1 MTDIKKFD
9 PRKHMKKAVDVM
21 MKSVKE
27 PRQDGK
33 ASPKVGA
40 VLIKPDGTIETA
52 TRGELRYGDHAEFTL
67 LERKNRSSRLDGSK
81 LFATLEPCAPG
92 ARSHPKLG
100 CAERI
105 VNARIVE
112 VWVGIEDPDP
122 TVDRKGI
129 KFLQKHGIKVHM
141 FDPDF
146 QEMIRKENKV
156 FIKQAEER
164 AKQAEEEKV
173 EIKLS
178 PKEDTVI
185 SVSFSDFS
193 QKALNEFIT
202 TAKIPYAETDKRFS
216 QLLMKIG
223 LLNKEGEN
231 YKPTGLGLLLFGN
244 HPEITFPHAVVKAE
258 FSRGSSEPDTKDFAG
273 PLVLL
278 PNAIEDWLLNKF
290 DKTLNRSHFKSS
302 EEYEF
307 PIKILREGI
316 INAIVHRDYDI
327 EGAPIYLN
335 IDDNKVVVKSPGA
348 PITPI
353 TIEQIQNFEAPSLSR
368 NPKIMYMYNQ
378 MRFVEQ
384 RGLGFRT
391 FKTLPDEYGIPKPL
405 YTFVAPYLTLT
416 FFRTSVGIIDII
428 GPDIFNQLKEEERK
442 GILHLYNNKRISK
455 SGYAN
460 HFNFSDK
467 KAQRH
472 LAKFKELGIVQQE
485 GSGPAT
491 EYVFTSE

>member
-1 MTDIKKFD
+1 ME
-9 PRKHMKKAVDVM
+9 KAVDVM

-27 PRQDGK
+27 PRQDDK

-40 VLIKPDGTIETA
+40 VLIKSDDTVETA

-67 LERKNRSSRLDGSK
+67 LERKNRSSKLDGSK
-81 LFATLEPCAPG
+81 LFTTLEPCAPG

-105 VNARIVE
+105 VNARIAE

-122 TVDRKGI
+122 IVDRKGI
-129 KFLQKHGIKVHM
+129 KFLQEHGIKVHM

-146 QEMIRKENKV
+146 QEMIRTENRA

-193 QKALNEFIT
+193 SKALNEFIT
-202 TAKIPYAETDKRFS
+202 TAKIPYTETDKRFS
-216 QLLMKIG
+216 QLLVKIG
-223 LLNKEGEN
+223 LLNKEGGN
-231 YKPTGLGLLLFGN
+231 YNPTGLGLLLFGD
-244 HPEITFPHAVVKAE
+244 HPEMTFPHAVVKAE
-258 FSRGSSEPDTKDFAG
+258 FRRGNNEPDTQDFTG

-278 PNAIEDWLLNKF
+278 PNAIEDWLKNKF
-290 DKTLNRSHFKSS
+290 DKTLDRNHFKSS
-302 EEYEF
+302 EVYEF

-335 IDDNKVVVKSPGA
+335 IDDNKVTVKSPGA
-348 PITPI
+348 PIDPI

-368 NPKIMYMYNQ
+368 NPKIMYMFNQ

-384 RGLGFRT
+384 RGFGFRT
-391 FKTLPDEYGIPKPL
+391 FKTLPDEYGMPRPL
-405 YTFVAPYLTLT
+405 YTFIEPYLILT
-416 FFRTSVGIIDII
+416 FFRTSVSIKDII
-428 GPDIFNQLKEEERK
+428 GSDIYNQLNKEERK
-442 GILHLYNNKRISK
+442 GILHVYNNKHISK
-455 SGYAN
+455 SDYSK
-460 HFNFSDK
+460 HFNFNDK

-472 LAKFKELGIVQQE
+472 LARFKELGIVQQE
-485 GSGPAT
+485 GSGPT
-491 EYVFTSE
+491 TRYVFTYK